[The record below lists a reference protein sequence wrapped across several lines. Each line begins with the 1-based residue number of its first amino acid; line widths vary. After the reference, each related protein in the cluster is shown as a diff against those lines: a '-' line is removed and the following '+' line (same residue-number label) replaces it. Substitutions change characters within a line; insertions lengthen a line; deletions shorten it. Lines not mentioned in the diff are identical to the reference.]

1 MQPTAESRQRQ
12 IAQLESEI
20 DLLTQ
25 DAIDIQD
32 QIEELNGQ
40 LVQLREDVDCKYH
53 LISELKLEGDRL

>member
-1 MQPTAESRQRQ
+1 MQPTQDARQRQ

-20 DLLTQ
+20 ELLTQ

-32 QIEELNGQ
+32 RIEELNGQ